1 MHTMVL
7 LLALLLL
14 SARGAGGR
22 LLTLSSSGSGGGAPS
37 HLTASAASSAATPAA
52 AAPAAAAPAPVTAS
66 PSAAAPAAAA
76 PAPPPLGPVAPEH
89 SQAALQAYARAASLL
104 LPVPC
109 REHLPEVFAAR
120 GLLGQAAEIGVLRGD
135 FSRHI
140 LSKWPGAR
148 LHLVDPWVAQ
158 AEGYVDINNANASV
172 QDAALASTRRNVA
185 EHAARVELVRD
196 FSLPAAQRYADAFFD
211 WVYIDADH
219 RYESVVAD
227 IAAWWPKV
235 KRGGVL
241 AGHDFVFDGDYAVGR
256 FGVMTAVL
264 EFALREDLQVSVTFG
279 EPAGPAAFGGVYCGT
294 RVPSWYVAK
303 K

>member
-1 MHTMVL
+1 MVL

-37 HLTASAASSAATPAA
+37 HLTASAASSTAAPAA
-52 AAPAAAAPAPVTAS
+52 AVPAAAAPAP
-66 PSAAAPAAAA
+66 AA

-148 LHLVDPWVAQ
+148 LHLVDPWEAQ

-235 KRGGVL
+235 KRGGIL
-241 AGHDFVFDGDYAVGR
+241 AGHDFVFDGDYANGR

>member
-1 MHTMVL
+1 VV
-7 LLALLLL
+7 
-14 SARGAGGR
+14 
-22 LLTLSSSGSGGGAPS
+22 GAPS
-37 HLTASAASSAATPAA
+37 PSASA
-52 AAPAAAAPAPVTAS
+52 TAL
-66 PSAAAPAAAA
+66 PSAGSPAGP
-76 PAPPPLGPVAPEH
+76 PADPARSH
-89 SQAALQAYARAASLL
+89 AALRSYARVPGAL

-140 LSKWPGAR
+140 LGKWPGAR
-148 LHLVDPWVAQ
+148 LHLVDPWEAQ
-158 AEGYVDINNANASV
+158 AEGYIDINNANASV

-196 FSLPAAQRYADAFFD
+196 FSLPAAKRYADAFFD

-235 KRGGVL
+235 KRGGIL
-241 AGHDFVFDGDYAVGR
+241 AGHDYVFDGDYAVGR

-264 EFALREDLQVSVTFG
+264 EFALRENLQVSVTFG

-303 K
+303 Q